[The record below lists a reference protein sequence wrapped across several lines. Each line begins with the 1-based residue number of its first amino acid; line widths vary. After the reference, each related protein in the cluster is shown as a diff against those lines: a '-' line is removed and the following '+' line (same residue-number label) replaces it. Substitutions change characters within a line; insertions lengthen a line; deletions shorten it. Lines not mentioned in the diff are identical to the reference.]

1 MAQRRRKRG
10 NSLPA
15 ALRWLLIGMMA
26 LGVAVLLGVLIYWR
40 FFGANT
46 EQIPEI
52 ALNNYDAS
60 AFYEENGFLRY
71 RGMTHMVGIDVSEH
85 QTAVDWQKVRDSGVE
100 FVILRL
106 GYRGY
111 TEGGLYP
118 DETFPGYYDGAK
130 AAGLKIGAYFFS
142 QARTVNEAR
151 EEADYACQLVGE
163 RELDLPL
170 FFDWETVG
178 GSERIPSPDGLPL
191 TDSAVAFCKVVRRN
205 GFDAGIYFNQS
216 LGYRYFDLSK
226 LQDYTL
232 WLAEYGSAPE
242 FHYHFDCLQYTDTG
256 TVDGIE
262 GGVDLDIF
270 FLPETTS
277 D

>member
-1 MAQRRRKRG
+1 MAQRRKKR
-10 NSLPA
+10 NNRLPA

-52 ALNNYDAS
+52 ELNNYDAS

-111 TEGGLYP
+111 TEGG
-118 DETFPGYYDGAK
+118 
-130 AAGLKIGAYFFS
+130 
-142 QARTVNEAR
+142 
-151 EEADYACQLVGE
+151 
-163 RELDLPL
+163 
-170 FFDWETVG
+170 
-178 GSERIPSPDGLPL
+178 
-191 TDSAVAFCKVVRRN
+191 
-205 GFDAGIYFNQS
+205 
-216 LGYRYFDLSK
+216 
-226 LQDYTL
+226 
-232 WLAEYGSAPE
+232 
-242 FHYHFDCLQYTDTG
+242 
-256 TVDGIE
+256 
-262 GGVDLDIF
+262 VDLDIF